1 MRLSKIMP
9 LFFLAS
15 VFGLLLASV
24 VQAAEDPADVSAEI
38 VITDFK
44 QCSSTGTFYR
54 ARACPCAI
62 TDITIGGEISDTSAE
77 AFVTMSQ
84 SGSRDN
90 CVGTLHVCI
99 DATGT
104 PSRTDCVSDTNID
117 SKQTYA
123 ATEAEVVHFTGGTA
137 FTGLSA
143 STQYYSAAYFVPSG
157 SGRDNRITQDSAT
170 SDIFPTTP
178 TPPGAGGLEDT
189 NARFI
194 GTGGNDSNN
203 GQSHAQRW
211 LTVGKA
217 NSEVLPEGTDIYF
230 LDDGNY
236 DDDTT
241 LVLSH
246 NGDGASDSVIIDT
259 YCLDAGTTPIN
270 YDSADVDCGERAI
283 ISGINAIG
291 ATRNQSGTGLA
302 GLLSEPDYTYNKIKI
317 TDFVGGAIIPWHPG
331 YYMLVRSSRS
341 TNDPD
346 DIAVRHGWYDENTF
360 DTQTEVR
367 GAVIYVN
374 WNEIEPTKDDYGSAA
389 DSTYGIGYLQA
400 EVAKLETLN
409 KRFWIRMDDACFNS
423 QYNPWK
429 CFPAYA
435 VQEGLIGGFERT
447 TAVRMWDG
455 GARDRWK
462 KLLAKI
468 QEAVGNDPYFEGI
481 SVNKETSVGSCRLP
495 ADIISGARSRIP
507 GVVYCADGDNARS
520 FSTRASGIANIA
532 VAASETFKNSSSVVA
547 VNFLGAVTNS
557 VPIFD
562 TSIPA
567 GVGIGAPDGSP
578 RCTPH
583 TAAGGEAGDCI
594 SPGAD
599 YATQENQ
606 QYAPYRLMAQPPAE
620 HLFQNTTNLKVPIH
634 YSVEGSI
641 LGVQNSVKEFS
652 GTSPALLNKWF
663 TEVVKP
669 SHLSITRTKET
680 YDNSQ
685 AQWLWDNT
693 KTPTYGVVDYYTL
706 QDLILTYPRSGWNA
720 IGLACPESHGGLC
733 WTDED

>member
-230 LDDGNY
+230 LDDGDY

-241 LVLSH
+241 LVLRH

-283 ISGINAIG
+283 IHGINAIG
-291 ATRNQSGTGLA
+291 ATRNQSGIGLA
-302 GLLSEPDYTYNKIKI
+302 GLLSEPDYTYKKIKI
-317 TDFVGGAIIPWHPG
+317 NDFVGGAIIPWHPG
-331 YYMLVRSSRS
+331 WYMLVRSSRS
-341 TNDPD
+341 EFNTD
-346 DIAVRHGWYDENTF
+346 DTTVRHGWYDENTF
-360 DTQTEVR
+360 DTQDDVI
-367 GAVIYVN
+367 GATIYVV
-374 WNEIEPTKDDYGSAA
+374 WKDLEPQKGVYTMDA
-389 DSTYGIGYLQA
+389 LQA
-400 EVAKLETLN
+400 EIDKLQTLG
-409 KRFWIRMDDACFNS
+409 KRFWIRMKDGCPTSN
-423 QYNPWK
+423 NPSK
-429 CFPAYA
+429 CMPGWAI
-435 VQEGLIGGFERT
+435 QEGHITQFERVVS
-447 TAVRMWDG
+447 ARLWE
-455 GARDRWK
+455 GAARERWK
-462 KLLAKI
+462 LLLTAI
-468 QEAVGNDPYFEGI
+468 NDAVGNDPYFEGI
-481 SVNKETSVGSCRLP
+481 TINKESAQGRCENVP
-495 ADIISGARSRIP
+495 ANNPNACQYDTQYTTPNRVAGYKDIMRH
-507 GVVYCADGDNARS
+507 ADE
-520 FSTRASGIANIA
+520 
-532 VAASETFKNSSSVVA
+532 VFKNASVTVNM
-547 VNFLGAVTNS
+547 NFLQAVSNIQGILD
-557 VPIFD
+557 VGLEV
-562 TSIPA
+562 
-567 GVGIGAPDGSP
+567 GVGFGGPDGSP
-578 RCTPH
+578 RCTPYVQ
-583 TAAGGEAGDCI
+583 GSSIAGDCI
-594 SPGAD
+594 SVGAD
-599 YATQENQ
+599 YAAQVDQ
-606 QYAPYRLMAQPPAE
+606 QYRPYQLMAQPD
-620 HLFQNTTNLKVPIH
+620 HIYQGKFPIH
-634 YSVEGSI
+634 YSIEGSV

-685 AQWLWDNT
+685 AQWLWDST
-693 KTPTYGVVDYYTL
+693 KTPTFGVVDYYTL
-706 QDLILTYPRSGWNA
+706 EDLIQTYPKSGWNSV
-720 IGLACPESHGGLC
+720 GLACPESHGGLC